1 MARGK
6 VVKSFSAASAQ
17 VSVVLGAVVA
27 LSGCGGGAA
36 AGAPAQ
42 TAAATQQKP
51 LKTSADDQSRC
62 DFKGRADRQVIESSG
77 PGAVLPNVRRVY
89 GILGEGEDQ
98 HHVIFC
104 REIDTNLDGTK
115 DVVRTYNDKGDS
127 VDEQAD
133 ADYDGKVDTWIRFA
147 SGRVSKVEL
156 DTDHDGRP
164 DETRYYVKGKLS
176 RVQRDTNRD
185 GKADVWEVYAEG
197 QLERMGVDLDFDGH
211 VDRWD
216 RDEIARRQ
224 ADDKEREDESKT
236 AAAQKAS
243 DDADKAAAATVP
255 KRGDKTGKPAVK
267 GDAATPDAAKP
278 DTAKP
283 GAAKPGGAAKG
294 IDTNLP

>member
-6 VVKSFSAASAQ
+6 FVKSFSA
-17 VSVVLGAVVA
+17 VSVQAFLVMSAGVGLA
-27 LSGCGGGAA
+27 GCGGGASQ
-36 AGAPAQ
+36 GSGAQ
-42 TAAATQQKP
+42 TAATTEQKP

-62 DFKGRADRQVIESSG
+62 DFKGRADREVVESSG
-77 PGAVLPNVRRVY
+77 PGAMLPNVRRVF
-89 GILGEGEDQ
+89 GILGEGDDRRR
-98 HHVIFC
+98 VLFC
-104 REIDTNLDGTK
+104 REIDTNLDGAK
-115 DVVRTYNDKGDS
+115 DVVRTYNDKGDA

-133 ADYDGKVDTWIRFA
+133 SNYDGKVDTWIRFA
-147 SGRVSKVEL
+147 GGRISKVEL

-224 ADDKEREDESKT
+224 ADDKEREDEAKA

-243 DDADKAAAATVP
+243 EEADKAAAASVP
-255 KRGDKTGKPAVK
+255 KRGDKAGKPAAK
-267 GDAATPDAAKP
+267 GDAAAPAPDAARA
-278 DTAKP
+278 AKP
-283 GAAKPGGAAKG
+283 GAAKPGAPKG